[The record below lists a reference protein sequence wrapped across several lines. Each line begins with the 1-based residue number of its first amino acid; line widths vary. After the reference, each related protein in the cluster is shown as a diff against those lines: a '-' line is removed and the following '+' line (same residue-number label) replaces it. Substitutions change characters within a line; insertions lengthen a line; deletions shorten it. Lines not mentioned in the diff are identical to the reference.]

1 LDEFINGFI
10 KLGDQMYELNYKGT
24 KIEIEIKLGNKSVI
38 LPKKWSLYRE
48 PLRRWHVALTHD
60 SQHLRLMVN
69 IQIGLLE
76 PILQGFIKL
85 EDQICELNYRGT
97 KCKIENKLGDQKYNF
112 TLYLFHSYIN
122 NTINNNSVHIT
133 FIFNLI
139 L

>member
-1 LDEFINGFI
+1 
-10 KLGDQMYELNYKGT
+10 MYELNYKGT

-97 KCKIENKLGDQKYNF
+97 KIEIGVRLGDQKCNF
-112 TLYLFHSYIN
+112 TYKKWCLYRNHSGIDTWHWYVAVN
-122 NTINNNSVHIT
+122 VWG
-133 FIFNLI
+133 
-139 L
+139 